1 MSKLD
6 EFKEILRL
14 TRLQRELIKDCQER
28 LNLLTPGGLEEFA
41 IETERRVAELE
52 MVMAESK
59 ELWAKWMEKYPNG

>member
-6 EFKEILRL
+6 ELKEILRL
-14 TRLQRELIKDCQER
+14 NRLQTQMIKDCQER
-28 LNLLTPGGLEEFA
+28 LNTLTPGGLEEFA